1 MGVKVLGKI
10 KIYEIAKKLDLA
22 SKEIVEM
29 AKKLNIE
36 VKNHMSTVSEE
47 EAQKIE
53 NKIKLI
59 LHEQISCQD
68 LQNQIKY

>member
-59 LHEQISCQD
+59 LQKNFSRD
-68 LQNQIKY
+68 LLKFFVK

>member
-53 NKIKLI
+53 NKIEEANTKKTNESRWL
-59 LHEQISCQD
+59 
-68 LQNQIKY
+68 

>member
-1 MGVKVLGKI
+1 MGKI

-29 AKKLNIE
+29 ARKLNIE

-59 LHEQISCQD
+59 LQKNFSRD
-68 LQNQIKY
+68 LLKFFVK

>member
-1 MGVKVLGKI
+1 MGKI

-36 VKNHMSTVSEE
+36 VKIIPNTVYKKLSPS
-47 EAQKIE
+47 QKEKYFNLKDFISKIDIEKIISKYE
-53 NKIKLI
+53 NK
-59 LHEQISCQD
+59 
-68 LQNQIKY
+68 